1 MTGLASKTCRPC
13 NAQTPTLR
21 KDEISHL
28 AAEIPG
34 WEVVEGH
41 HLRRRYSFR
50 NFRDALGFA
59 NRVGE
64 VAEEQG
70 HHPDMGIGWGY
81 VEVRVWTHAIDGFSS
96 NDFVLAAKVDALGEG
111 TREPAPSSSSS

>member
-1 MTGLASKTCRPC
+1 MSDLASRTCVPC

-21 KDEISHL
+21 EDEVSAL
-28 AAEIPG
+28 ANRVPE
-34 WEVVEGH
+34 WEVVDGH

-50 NFRDALGFA
+50 NFRDALRFV

-70 HHPDMGIGWGY
+70 HHPDIGFGWGY
-81 VEVRVWTHAIDGFSS
+81 AEIRVWTHAIDGLSE
-96 NDFVLAAKVDALGEG
+96 NDFVLAAKVDVLGSES
-111 TREPAPSSSSS
+111 A